1 MGIVSDA
8 PVKEAW
14 LRLASL
20 NFHHIADA
28 VVTFDD
34 TGERKPHAAPFLKI
48 LEKLDV
54 KPEEAIMVGDWVER
68 DIIGAE
74 KIGMKTAFAK
84 YGDTFDTKSHNAD
97 YELNDINELI
107 DIIIKENQL

>member
-1 MGIVSDA
+1 
-8 PVKEAW
+8 
-14 LRLASL
+14 
-20 NFHHIADA
+20 
-28 VVTFDD
+28 VTFKD
-34 TGERKPHAAPFLKI
+34 TGQRKPHSAPFLKI
-48 LEKLDV
+48 LEKLEV

-68 DIIGAE
+68 DTIGAE
-74 KIGMKTAFAK
+74 KIGMKTAFAR